1 MMYNKIFNPNTDTNV
16 SIYSKL
22 GKSIINN
29 YLIQSG
35 GVSGLK
41 PGFLLDKKK
50 EELRRRRSVD
60 ESTRKLV
67 ERRRK
72 SLIKLASDEV
82 NFNHLPPD
90 LKNYIVKFLDDNN
103 QNTDTRISN
112 KCKNIARYCQI
123 NNEMKRHCADT
134 PSIRQTIGQCKQH
147 KVNQIKASRPFRI
160 SIGPPIDTV
169 PKGKPVSQ
177 PQSMVGNI
185 NLTYKLAN
193 IENIWQLSKSL
204 SVPLGLHRVADL
216 LNVPKYVYISKTTG
230 YVFKT
235 NNDNPLLPQYGLSQ
249 QSTDIVRRRLSE
261 EADRVRERSIHLKN
275 TGQYKFL

>member
-1 MMYNKIFNPNTDTNV
+1 MMYNKIFNPNTGRNV

-35 GVSGLK
+35 GVSGFK

-50 EELRRRRSVD
+50 EERQRRKSVD

-72 SLIKLASDEV
+72 SLIKLAPDEV

-134 PSIRQTIGQCKQH
+134 PSIRQTIGQCKRH

-160 SIGPPIDTV
+160 SIGLPFDTV
-169 PKGKPVSQ
+169 PKGHPIKYPRGMAANMKMKPRQVVESLKKKKNKW
-177 PQSMVGNI
+177 V
-185 NLTYKLAN
+185 
-193 IENIWQLSKSL
+193 LSEKFSIP
-204 SVPLGLHRVADL
+204 SSLHRFAEVLKIAKYFFVSTTTGLVFETNNNNPSL
-216 LNVPKYVYISKTTG
+216 LPKY
-230 YVFKT
+230 
-235 NNDNPLLPQYGLSQ
+235 GL
-249 QSTDIVRRRLSE
+249 DI
-261 EADRVRERSIHLKN
+261 
-275 TGQYKFL
+275 